1 MESMRSSA
9 ASLNEESVL
18 ALVKPFFGT
27 SQWRHLILYVH
38 FVAGYPKKTLKG
50 SLNQVFLSPKRTNL
64 PGELVAGKKADDVK
78 TAA

>member
-38 FVAGYPKKTLKG
+38 FVAGYPQKNIKGIFEPSLPFAKTNK
-50 SLNQVFLSPKRTNL
+50 SPR
-64 PGELVAGKKADDVK
+64 
-78 TAA
+78 